1 MFPSMIK
8 CAKIWKVNFIASP
21 MSSLPITPSY
31 SLFQQKVIRES
42 TPALLST
49 VAKKSEKEIKD
60 QKEKARQLKKEKLAE
75 KQAQKKIKLKLV
87 EREKKRK
94 RKGARIEKETKSQR

>member
-8 CAKIWKVNFIASP
+8 CAKIWKANLIASP

-49 VAKKSEKEIKD
+49 VAKKSEKKIKD
-60 QKEKARQLKKEKLAE
+60 QAVKKEKAKQLKIEKAQE
-75 KQAQKKIKLKLV
+75 KKRKLKLV
-87 EREKKRK
+87 EREKKERVK
-94 RKGARIEKETKSQR
+94 LLELKKKQKIKG